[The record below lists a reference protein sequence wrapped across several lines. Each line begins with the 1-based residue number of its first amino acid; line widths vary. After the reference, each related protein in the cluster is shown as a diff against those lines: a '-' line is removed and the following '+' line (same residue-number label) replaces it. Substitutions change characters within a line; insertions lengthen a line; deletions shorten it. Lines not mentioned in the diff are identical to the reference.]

1 MRKRWLFLLAVFLL
15 LGACNLP
22 SAASSPVSTV
32 SPEEIATAVR
42 ATLTAVVV
50 GTIPAPTAAP
60 AGGNATAAAGTPA
73 SGVTAT
79 ATPTASPVG
88 AVEGV
93 VWQDACGVLGGE
105 NGEPVQPGANCKQ
118 YPDLGYGGNG
128 VQDDGEAGIP
138 GVEVR
143 LAKGDCPG
151 TAWLA
156 TTTDAQGHYAF
167 PQVPPG
173 KYCVLVAADS
183 PLNRAALPPGTWTYP
198 APQEGFQGVTV
209 AAGQTATA
217 NFGWFAS
224 PEGFLGAQCKNDM
237 ALVSETVL
245 DGSEVT
251 PGKPFLKTWTVR
263 NTGTCTWTTA
273 YKLVFSKGDLM
284 GAQSPAPLPH
294 AVAPGEEIT
303 LEVQFNAPEAAGQ
316 YRSEWRMEDARGNQ
330 FGPGSDP
337 AKGRLWVEVVVPDTV
352 STLDLGAPTVSDPMN
367 SGTYWYMLQI
377 PDAYFEMSGGRLVMH
392 GLNPGMV
399 DSWALSSYPAL
410 GDAFIEATF
419 VTGSPCSGLDRYGM
433 IVRAPDTDRGVVVEF
448 SCDGRYRVYIWD
460 GANYT
465 GLQNWT
471 HGAAIAAG
479 PNQTNRMGIWLQGNT
494 VKVYANRVLLGTV
507 SEGKYASG
515 RFGLVIASKNTP
527 DFTVAVDEVA
537 YWTHLP

>member
-1 MRKRWLFLLAVFLL
+1 MRKRWLFLLPVFLL
-15 LGACNLP
+15 LWACNLP
-22 SAASSPVSTV
+22 SSSPSPISTT
-32 SPEEIATAVR
+32 SPEEISTAVQ

-50 GTIPAPTAAP
+50 GTIPAPVATMGP
-60 AGGNATAAAGTPA
+60 PSGNATPAAGTPA
-73 SGVTAT
+73 PTVT
-79 ATPTASPVG
+79 PASSTTG

-93 VWQDACGVLGGE
+93 VWRDACAVSGGE
-105 NGEPVQPGANCKQ
+105 NDEPVQPGPNCKL
-118 YPDLGYGGNG
+118 YPDLGYGGDG
-128 VQDDGEAGIP
+128 KQEDGEPGIQ

-156 TTTDAQGHYAF
+156 TTTDAQGHYVF

-173 KYCVLVAADS
+173 KYCVQVAAD
-183 PLNRAALPPGTWTYP
+183 NDINKAALTPGEWTYP
-198 APQEGFQGVTV
+198 APQEGFQSVTV

-224 PEGFLGAQCKNDM
+224 PEGFLGAQCENSMKF
-237 ALVSETVL
+237 VSETVP
-245 DGSEVT
+245 DGSEVV
-251 PGKPFLKTWTVR
+251 PGKPFLKTWTVQ

-284 GAQSPAPLPH
+284 KAQNPVPLPH
-294 AVAPGEEIT
+294 AVAPNEEIT
-303 LEVQFNAPEAAGQ
+303 LEVQFTAPQTPGE
-316 YRSEWRMEDARGNQ
+316 YRSEWRMQDKKGNF
-330 FGPGSDP
+330 FGPGDDP
-337 AKGRLWVEVVVPDTV
+337 AEGRLWVEIKVPSTV

-410 GDAFIEATF
+410 GDAFIEGTF
-419 VTGSPCSGLDRYGM
+419 ITGNPCSGLDRYGM

-471 HGAAIAAG
+471 HGAAIAGG
-479 PNQTNRMGIWLQGNT
+479 PNKTNRLGIWLQGNT

-507 SEGKYASG
+507 SQNKYASG
-515 RFGLVIASKNTP
+515 RFGLVIASKNTT
-527 DFTVAVDEVA
+527 DFTVSVDKVE
-537 YWTHLP
+537 YWTNLP